1 MSDAFGGYPACCFVA
16 VIAVYGVMHHSISIL
31 GGTIGGRARV
41 RGLIW
46 YLGVLIC
53 FIIEYDLFLCGC
65 FLKLAAWKYGENMLY
80 VLKTIL
86 KRFDIYGKR
95 NQGW

>member
-41 RGLIW
+41 RGR
-46 YLGVLIC
+46 YGFCRV
-53 FIIEYDLFLCGC
+53 
-65 FLKLAAWKYGENMLY
+65 KYVFM
-80 VLKTIL
+80 
-86 KRFDIYGKR
+86 
-95 NQGW
+95 W